1 MSYSLNQCITN
12 AFYLSKVRSKDFQ
25 QIDGDDITVGLD
37 LFNKVLAGMDSN
49 QKMIPYYS
57 EYEFPAIIGQEKYFI
72 PKLVLPLTLT
82 FNMQVVRF
90 GTTNIGRKK
99 YHGKTRVDGL
109 IALPFEHTFE
119 RCLGGSNLFVQLLP
133 CEPFLFKV
141 WGRFGLENVT
151 VADLTSD
158 LLLTFDL
165 WYIDYLEMLTAKRI
179 CAYYGVEVNQSVQFF
194 LDEISANVNDQNYID
209 LEPEKTNLYSTEL
222 YPNWVQIQLSRGFTP
237 G

>member
-1 MSYSLNQCITN
+1 MYTVNQLITN
-12 AFYLSKVRSKDFQ
+12 AFYLSKVRSMDFQ
-25 QIDGDDITVGLD
+25 NVSGSDITVGLD
-37 LFNKVLAGMDSN
+37 LLNKVLAGMDSN
-49 QKMIPYYS
+49 QKMIPYYN
-57 EYEFPAIIGQEKYFI
+57 EYSFPAVIGQEKYFI

-90 GTTNIGRKK
+90 ATTNLGRKK

-133 CEPFLFKV
+133 CEEFLFKV

-179 CAYYGVEVNQSVQFF
+179 CAYYGVEITPAVQFF